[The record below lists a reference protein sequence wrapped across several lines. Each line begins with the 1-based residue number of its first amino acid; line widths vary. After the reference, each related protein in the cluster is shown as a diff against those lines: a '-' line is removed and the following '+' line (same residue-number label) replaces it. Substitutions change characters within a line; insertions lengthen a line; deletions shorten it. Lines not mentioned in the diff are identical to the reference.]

1 PRDFLISANDFEQM
15 TTPELY
21 RHINRQR
28 ERGIGNIQGFEIEFH
43 KRFASFASAFILTI
57 IGASLSSRKVKGG
70 MGLNIG
76 MGLLLSVSYILFMT
90 ISSSFAVSGA
100 VSPFVAAWIP
110 NLIFAFIAAFLYT
123 KAPN

>member
-1 PRDFLISANDFEQM
+1 
-15 TTPELY
+15 LY

-76 MGLLLSVSYILFMT
+76 IGLLLSVSYILFMT
-90 ISSSFAVSGA
+90 VSSSFAVSGA
-100 VSPFVAAWIP
+100 VNPFIAAWIP
-110 NLIFAFIAAFLYT
+110 NIIFAFIAAFLYT